1 MKEWKYFVIA
11 NVHRYCGR
19 VLFFIGKNLCSESTL
34 IAANNQMDKGIENM
48 TIFRDFRVK

>member
-11 NVHRYCGR
+11 SAHRYCGKI
-19 VLFFIGKNLCSESTL
+19 LCFIGKNLRSESIL

-48 TIFRDFRVK
+48 TVFRDLRVK